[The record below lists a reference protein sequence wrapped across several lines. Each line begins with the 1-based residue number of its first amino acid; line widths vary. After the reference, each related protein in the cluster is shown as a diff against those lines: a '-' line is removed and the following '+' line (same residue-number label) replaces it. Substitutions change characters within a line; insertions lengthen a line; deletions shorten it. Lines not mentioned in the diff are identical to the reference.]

1 MNGDTLRQITPSGD
15 LIIVMSDSS
24 RCQGSPTVLFEKPF
38 GVVGLCHTTAVPPP
52 LNLAEVTKMYVAALF
67 LGNRISLIS
76 MHPVDYQ
83 NYINGCLA
91 AVNNPIVSSPPNT
104 PSATARSVD
113 DKSQGLIAHG
123 TPLPKCECGAS
134 KCGGNH
140 SDWCPVKG

>member
-91 AVNNPIVSSPPNT
+91 PATMVNNPIVSGPPIN
-104 PSATARSVD
+104 PCNEIPVP
-113 DKSQGLIAHG
+113 KS
-123 TPLPKCECGAS
+123 KCECGAS